1 MTNGADRMQGEGS
14 GGAKG
19 AGAANSA
26 GEAGGAKRFLGRDAL
41 LAAAD
46 MATEDVY
53 VPEWDASVRIK
64 TLTGAERDYFESS
77 IIRRDGKVVSQNLQN
92 VRARLCALCIVDEA
106 GQRVF
111 GEEDEYALGRKS
123 ASALDRIF
131 TAARRLN
138 NLSDADV
145 EELAKN

>member
-1 MTNGADRMQGEGS
+1 MANTVKEDLT
-14 GGAKG
+14 GGA
-19 AGAANSA
+19 AAS
-26 GEAGGAKRFLGRDAL
+26 GAKRFLGRDAI
-41 LAAAD
+41 LAAVD
-46 MATEDVY
+46 MATEEVY

-123 ASALDRIF
+123 GAALERIF
-131 TAARRLN
+131 AAAQRLN
-138 NLSDADV
+138 GLRDEDV
-145 EELAKN
+145 EETAKN